1 MEIIL
6 IRHSTA
12 EEKREDLEDSRRR
25 LTDDG
30 KDQFQKIMPELEE
43 KLAPMNERNT
53 ILWSS
58 PATRAL
64 ETAHIVTKAVDIDI
78 GSVQDFI
85 YTGDFKSFSAG
96 IKNVSELATLF
107 VVGHQPSLG
116 EWAKQMTGKDM
127 KIEKGAILSF
137 NVLNQSPVEAELQWK
152 ITP

>member
-43 KLAPMNERNT
+43 KLAPMDERNT

-58 PATRAL
+58 SATRAL
-64 ETAHIVTKAVDIDI
+64 ETAHIVTKAIDIDI

-85 YTGDFKSFSAG
+85 YTGDFKRFSAG
-96 IKNVSELATLF
+96 IKNVSEMATLF

>member
-6 IRHSTA
+6 IRHSIA
-12 EEKREDLEDSRRR
+12 EEKRKDLEDSRRQ

-30 KDQFQKIMPELEE
+30 KDQFQKLMPELEE
-43 KLAPMNERNT
+43 KLAPLEERNT
-53 ILWSS
+53 VLWSS

-64 ETAHIVTKAVDIDI
+64 ETAHIVTKAISIDI

-96 IKNVSELATLF
+96 VKNISETATLF

-116 EWAKQMTGKDM
+116 EWAKQMTGKELR
-127 KIEKGAILSF
+127 IEKGAILSF
-137 NVLNQSPVEAELQWK
+137 KVLNQSPVEAELQWK